1 MNRGFAGD
9 PHAPRGRDERYVID
23 ADYDWDG
30 PGAHRRSMNGP
41 SPVVSLDQASEAD
54 SAVLSNLLELYI
66 HDMSE
71 VFPHVQ
77 LGPDGRF
84 GYSRLPLYWSEPGR
98 RFAFL
103 IRCDGR
109 IGGFIL
115 VTRGSP
121 AVPDPTVLDVAEFF
135 VLRQYRRAGTG
146 REAASLLWNRLR
158 GRWIVRV
165 LERNAGALAFWRD
178 TIAVFTGGHFD
189 ERRLTREPN
198 EWRVFSFDSGL
209 LMPRDRR

>member
-1 MNRGFAGD
+1 VT
-9 PHAPRGRDERYVID
+9 HPRGRDVN
-23 ADYDWDG
+23 
-30 PGAHRRSMNGP
+30 PP
-41 SPVVSLDQASEAD
+41 SPTRVVSLEQASESD
-54 SAVLSNLLELYI
+54 SALLSNLLELYI

-84 GYSRLPLYWSEPGR
+84 GYSRLPLYWSEPDR

-109 IGGFIL
+109 IAGFIL
-115 VTRGSP
+115 VQRGSP
-121 AVPDPTVLDVAEFF
+121 AVNDPNVLDVAEFF

-165 LERNAGALAFWRD
+165 LESNAGSLAFWRN
-178 TIAVFTGGHFD
+178 TIATFTGARFD
-189 ERRLTREPN
+189 ERRLTTETN
-198 EWRVFSFDSGL
+198 EWRVFSFDNE
-209 LMPRDRR
+209 RADAT

>member
-1 MNRGFAGD
+1 
-9 PHAPRGRDERYVID
+9 
-23 ADYDWDG
+23 
-30 PGAHRRSMNGP
+30 MNGP
-41 SPVVSLDQASEAD
+41 TRVVSLDRASEVD
-54 SAVLSNLLELYI
+54 SALLANLLELYI

-84 GYSRLPLYWSEPGR
+84 GYSRLPLYWSESDR

-109 IGGFIL
+109 IAGFIL

-121 AVPDPTVLDVAEFF
+121 AAPNPDVLDVAEFF

-146 REAASLLWNRLR
+146 REAACMLWRRLPAT
-158 GRWIVRV
+158 WIVRV
-165 LERNAGALAFWRD
+165 LEKNAGALAFWRD
-178 TIAVFTGGHFD
+178 TIAAFTGGHFA
-189 ERRLTREPN
+189 ERRLTREEPN
-198 EWRVFSFDSGL
+198 DWRVFSFESRPAGAT
-209 LMPRDRR
+209 

>member
-1 MNRGFAGD
+1 M
-9 PHAPRGRDERYVID
+9 
-23 ADYDWDG
+23 
-30 PGAHRRSMNGP
+30 
-41 SPVVSLDQASEAD
+41 VSLDQASEAD
-54 SAVLSNLLELYI
+54 SALLSNLLELYI

-84 GYSRLPLYWSEPGR
+84 GYSRLPLYWSEPDR

-109 IGGFIL
+109 IAGFIL

-121 AVPDPTVLDVAEFF
+121 AVPDPDVLDVAEFF

-146 REAASLLWNRLR
+146 REAAFMLWQRLPAT
-158 GRWIVRV
+158 WIVRV
-165 LERNAGALAFWRD
+165 LENNNNAGALAFWRD
-178 TIAVFTGGHFD
+178 TIATFTNGSFSESG
-189 ERRLTREPN
+189 LTRDPN
-198 EWRVFSFDSGL
+198 EWRVFAFDSR
-209 LMPRDRR
+209 PR

>member
-1 MNRGFAGD
+1 MTD
-9 PHAPRGRDERYVID
+9 PHRRDVD
-23 ADYDWDG
+23 
-30 PGAHRRSMNGP
+30 PPP
-41 SPVVSLDQASEAD
+41 SLRVVSLEPASEAD
-54 SAVLSNLLELYI
+54 SSLLSNLLELYI

-77 LGPDGRF
+77 LGSDGRF
-84 GYSRLPLYWSEPGR
+84 GYSRLPLYWSEPDR

-103 IRCDGR
+103 IRCDDR

-115 VTRGSP
+115 ATRGSP
-121 AVPDPTVLDVAEFF
+121 VVTDPNVLDVAEFF

-165 LERNAGALAFWRD
+165 LESNAGSLAFWRN
-178 TIAVFTGGHFD
+178 TIATFTGARFD
-189 ERRLTREPN
+189 ERRLTTETN
-198 EWRVFSFDSGL
+198 EWRIFSFDNE
-209 LMPRDRR
+209 PADAT

>member
-1 MNRGFAGD
+1 MKSPA
-9 PHAPRGRDERYVID
+9 
-23 ADYDWDG
+23 
-30 PGAHRRSMNGP
+30 
-41 SPVVSLDQASEAD
+41 PVVSLDQASEAD
-54 SAVLSNLLELYI
+54 SALLSNLLELYI

-84 GYSRLPLYWSEPGR
+84 GYSRLPLYWSEPDR

-109 IGGFIL
+109 IAGFIL

-121 AVPDPTVLDVAEFF
+121 AVSDPDVLDVAEFF

-146 REAASLLWNRLR
+146 REAAFMLWHRLS
-158 GRWIVRV
+158 GAWIVRV
-165 LERNAGALAFWRD
+165 LEKNAGALAFWRD
-178 TIAVFTGGHFD
+178 TIATFTQGRFN
-189 ERRLTREPN
+189 ESRLTREPN
-198 EWRVFSFDSGL
+198 GWRVFSFEST
-209 LMPRDRR
+209 PP

>member
-1 MNRGFAGD
+1 MTSPDRRDATSP
-9 PHAPRGRDERYVID
+9 PHVI
-23 ADYDWDG
+23 
-30 PGAHRRSMNGP
+30 
-41 SPVVSLDQASEAD
+41 SLDQASEAD
-54 SAVLSNLLELYI
+54 SALLANLLELYI

-71 VFPHVQ
+71 VFPHVR

-84 GYSRLPLYWSEPGR
+84 GYSRLPAYWSEPDR

-109 IGGFIL
+109 ICGFIL

-121 AVPDPTVLDVAEFF
+121 AVPDPNVFDVAEFF

-146 REAASLLWNRLR
+146 RQSAFLLWNRLR

-165 LERNAGALAFWRD
+165 REKNRGALAFWRD
-178 TIAVFTGGHFD
+178 AITTFTGGRFD
-189 ERRLTREPN
+189 ERPLPVEPN
-198 EWRVFSFDSGL
+198 EWRMFAFDSR
-209 LMPRDRR
+209 PARDSRTDADPAPHHRSS

>member
-1 MNRGFAGD
+1 M
-9 PHAPRGRDERYVID
+9 
-23 ADYDWDG
+23 
-30 PGAHRRSMNGP
+30 
-41 SPVVSLDQASEAD
+41 VSLDQASEAD
-54 SAVLSNLLELYI
+54 SALLSNLLELYI

-84 GYSRLPLYWSEPGR
+84 GYSRLPLYWSEPDR

-109 IGGFIL
+109 IAGFIL

-121 AVPDPTVLDVAEFF
+121 AVSDPDVLDVAEFF

-146 REAASLLWNRLR
+146 REAAFMLWHRLR
-158 GRWIVRV
+158 ASWIVRV
-165 LERNAGALAFWRD
+165 LENHVVALAFWRD
-178 TIAVFTGGHFD
+178 TIATFTNGTYSESPLRG
-189 ERRLTREPN
+189 EPN
-198 EWRVFSFDSGL
+198 DWRVFSFESG
-209 LMPRDRR
+209 RTNAT

>member
-1 MNRGFAGD
+1 M
-9 PHAPRGRDERYVID
+9 I
-23 ADYDWDG
+23 
-30 PGAHRRSMNGP
+30 
-41 SPVVSLDQASEAD
+41 SLHQASEAD
-54 SAVLSNLLELYI
+54 SALLSNLLELYV

-84 GYSRLPLYWSEPGR
+84 GYSRLPLYWSEPDR

-103 IRCDGR
+103 IRCDDR

-121 AVPDPTVLDVAEFF
+121 AVPDPNVLDVAEFF

-146 REAASLLWNRLR
+146 RQAASLLWQRL
-158 GRWIVRV
+158 GGKWIVRV
-165 LERNAGALAFWRD
+165 LESNAGALAFWRD
-178 TIAVFTGGHFD
+178 TIATFTAGRFD
-189 ERRLTREPN
+189 ELPLSTERSH
-198 EWRVFSFDSGL
+198 WRVFSFESG
-209 LMPRDRR
+209 PGDAT